1 MAIDLTKTE
10 IIKDDQQI
18 TAYQF
23 NQSLIPPKP
32 VEQLIQVNFP
42 GAGINSGQV
51 GKFRLPTDANLDLL
65 VKSFHI
71 DVDNDNNDDIGSAQ
85 YHVGNIPLLIF
96 LYDPVGQKIVRKVA
110 VSFSG
115 YPTEN
120 FYLVFHR
127 GLEVQIKSSASYS
140 QISFFCEPIFVTNT
154 VAAIKQ

>member
-1 MAIDLTKTE
+1 MAIELTKIEVTKDTE
-10 IIKDDQQI
+10 KV
-18 TAYQF
+18 TAFEF
-23 NQSLIPPKP
+23 NASLVAPKP

-42 GAGINSGQV
+42 GTGINAGQV
-51 GKFRLPTDANLDLL
+51 GKFRLPTDVNTDLL

-115 YPTEN
+115 YPTED
-120 FYLVFHR
+120 FYLIFHR
-127 GLEVQIKSSASYS
+127 GLEVQIKSSTAYS
-140 QISFFCEPIFVTNT
+140 QISFFCEPVFISNIVEA
-154 VAAIKQ
+154 VKQ